1 MITPSGEMTL
11 RLWWPSLLLW
21 SPTLIQ
27 MQLVQFLNAWSAKE
41 IAKLRINESYV
52 HIFEISDNEN
62 PKYMPYEVLRIVRVI
77 TSLIIRGKVPLMAEK
92 VLLKVP
98 YNRKPILRMV
108 GPPFL
113 IALVFSLG
121 RWFFAINAHLQH
133 NTRTPTSKLKL
144 ITTLSYHI
152 IMEKYEDDS
161 HYLFMIAGF
170 PIHNKIF
177 ISSSK
182 DNPNDSNISYKYP
195 SLIHVNYVINN

>member
-1 MITPSGEMTL
+1 
-11 RLWWPSLLLW
+11 
-21 SPTLIQ
+21 
-27 MQLVQFLNAWSAKE
+27 
-41 IAKLRINESYV
+41 
-52 HIFEISDNEN
+52 
-62 PKYMPYEVLRIVRVI
+62 MPYEVLRIVRVI
-77 TSLIIRGKVPLMAEK
+77 TSLIIRGKVPPMVEK

-98 YNRKPILRMV
+98 CNRKPILQMV
-108 GPPFL
+108 GPAFL
-113 IALVFSLG
+113 IALVFS
-121 RWFFAINAHLQH
+121 RKMIFCNKCSPATQH
-133 NTRTPTSKLKL
+133 NTRTPPSKLKL

-161 HYLFMIAGF
+161 HFLFMIAGF

>member
-77 TSLIIRGKVPLMAEK
+77 TSLIIRGKVPPMVEK

-98 YNRKPILRMV
+98 CNRKPILQMV
-108 GPPFL
+108 GPAFL
-113 IALVFSLG
+113 IALVFS
-121 RWFFAINAHLQH
+121 RKMIFCNKCSPATQH
-133 NTRTPTSKLKL
+133 NTTQELLPQNSNW
-144 ITTLSYHI
+144 SPHYHI
-152 IMEKYEDDS
+152 TS
-161 HYLFMIAGF
+161 
-170 PIHNKIF
+170 
-177 ISSSK
+177 
-182 DNPNDSNISYKYP
+182 
-195 SLIHVNYVINN
+195 